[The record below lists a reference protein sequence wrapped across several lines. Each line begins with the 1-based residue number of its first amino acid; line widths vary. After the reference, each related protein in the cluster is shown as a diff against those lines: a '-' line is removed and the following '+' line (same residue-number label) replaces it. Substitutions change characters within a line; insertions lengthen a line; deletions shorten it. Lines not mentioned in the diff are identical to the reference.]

1 MSHHEVVC
9 TNVFVI
15 IYYVPACSVTGAV
28 CTRSCC
34 SQKALKT
41 PPIFQSSQHA
51 LISDQRD
58 CTYSRGQETS
68 PENMD
73 PCDCSKSGTCNCGG
87 SCTCTNCSCK
97 SCKKSCCPCCPSGC
111 TKCASGCVCKGKT
124 CDTSCCQ

>member
-15 IYYVPACSVTGAV
+15 IYYVPTCSVTGAV

-51 LISDQRD
+51 LISDQRH

-73 PCDCSKSGTCNCGG
+73 PCDCSKS
-87 SCTCTNCSCK
+87 K
-97 SCKKSCCPCCPSGC
+97 CCLRWDLQLRRILHLHKLLLQKLQEELLPMLPIRLHQMRLWLR
-111 TKCASGCVCKGKT
+111 VQRE
-124 CDTSCCQ
+124 DL